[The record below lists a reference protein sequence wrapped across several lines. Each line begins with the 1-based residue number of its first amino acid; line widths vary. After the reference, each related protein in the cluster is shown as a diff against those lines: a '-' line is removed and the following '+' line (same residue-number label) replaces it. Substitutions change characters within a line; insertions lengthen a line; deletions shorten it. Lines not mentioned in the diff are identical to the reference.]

1 MLQSR
6 GGKYHPGVWFL
17 LRNQAL
23 VKTIRTVISFSAA
36 SVLGLPLPFSICYN
50 LKLLYRFEI
59 VYPRSYCMVRSA
71 TVESVE
77 RSKRSK
83 LLHSG
88 FFVKSTGQQLTMRT
102 VWIVAVSSLLVQSV
116 FSFAGPTLVRPRLS
130 TTLCALDSSPTWRD
144 LIEAPVQISSKEEW
158 DSKPSSKRV
167 AMAIRASV
175 LHLTLLSSLMPL
187 IFRGALRSAPT
198 GSNDI
203 VVTPLLSI
211 AWTICMMSWHAAH
224 NMVNDYQDLDVDDAS

>member
-1 MLQSR
+1 MVRS
-6 GGKYHPGVWFL
+6 
-17 LRNQAL
+17 A
-23 VKTIRTVISFSAA
+23 TVE
-36 SVLGLPLPFSICYN
+36 SVERSKRS
-50 LKLLYRFEI
+50 KLLHSGFF
-59 VYPRSYCMVRSA
+59 VKSYCMVRSA